1 MLEAKE
7 IVYVDAKIPPPLL
20 PFRDYKL
27 TPALRTY
34 LESQGTAPYSLD
46 IERGF
51 VLLAVPVDLEEL
63 YNKLK
68 SEEG

>member
-7 IVYVDAKIPPPLL
+7 IVYVDAKIPSPPLL

-27 TPALRTY
+27 TPALRAY

-63 YNKLK
+63 YNKLE
-68 SEEG
+68 SE